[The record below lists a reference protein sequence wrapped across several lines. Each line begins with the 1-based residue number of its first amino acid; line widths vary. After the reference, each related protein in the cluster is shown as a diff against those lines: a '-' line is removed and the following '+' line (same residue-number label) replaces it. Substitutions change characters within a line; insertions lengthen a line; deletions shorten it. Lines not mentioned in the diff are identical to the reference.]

1 MRHVAILVETA
12 RAYGRGVIRGIAR
25 YHRERG
31 RWSIYFQPQGLGDP
45 PPRWLQEWKGDG
57 IIARI
62 ENFETARIVSTV
74 GVPVVNLRSTL
85 PQLPFPFIGADNR
98 AVARLA
104 AAHLLERGLKH
115 FGLCGYPSGYHSGF
129 DVRQSV
135 FRTSIEQAG
144 YQCHELILPRGRIR
158 RPSWEMEQDRIA
170 KWLLSL
176 PHPVGILA
184 TTDDYGLQVLDACRR
199 AGLEVP
205 DRVAVL
211 GCENDEY
218 TCNLSIP
225 PMSSID
231 LNSERAGYEA
241 AALLERLMA
250 GKRPPRRLPEIE
262 PLGIV
267 PRRSTDVFATD
278 DARIL
283 QALRFIGSHACRPI
297 SVMDVVRHVQ
307 VPRTTLQILLHKTIG
322 RTIHQ
327 EIRRVQMARARER
340 LSRANVPIKR
350 VALECGFK
358 NVQYFTRA
366 FQAATGHTPGQFR
379 RSRWSDPV
387 EMP

>member
-25 YHRERG
+25 HHRERG
-31 RWSIYFQPQGLGDP
+31 HWSIYFQPQGLGDP
-45 PPRWLQEWKGDG
+45 PPRWLRKWKGDG

-62 ENFETARIVSTV
+62 ENSETARIVSTV

-85 PQLPFPFIGADNR
+85 PQLPFPFIGSDNR

-115 FGLCGYPSGYHSGF
+115 FGLCGFPSGYHSGF

-135 FRTSIEQAG
+135 FRDTIEQAG
-144 YQCHELILPRGRIR
+144 YRCHELILPRGQIR
-158 RPSWEMEQDRIA
+158 RPSWETEQDRIA
-170 KWLLSL
+170 NWLLSL

-184 TTDDYGLQVLDACRR
+184 TNDDYGLQVLDACRR

-231 LNSERAGYEA
+231 LNSERVGYEA

-250 GKRPPRRLPEIE
+250 GKRPPKRLPEIE

-267 PRRSTDVFATD
+267 SRRSTDVYASD

-297 SVMDVVRHVQ
+297 SVLDVVRHVQ
-307 VPRTTLQILLHKTIG
+307 APRTTLQILLKKTIG

-387 EMP
+387 EMS